1 MNDNYLENW
10 FSLKWFTIEQLTS
23 FEWENHL
30 YLYLLFLIPIFYLL
44 RNILANKSSYEVT
57 IPKRNLTTYKFSIL
71 RFIPK
76 ILITGSI
83 ILIIL
88 SVSRPQKSNER
99 IERWSEGIDI
109 MLVIDIS
116 ESMQIEDFTP
126 NRLESAKSVAKDF
139 INGRF
144 QDRIGLV
151 VFSGESYSR
160 CPLTTDYILLN
171 KYIEEIN
178 FDLISTRGTAI
189 GSAIAIA
196 TNRMR
201 ESKSK
206 TKILILLSDG
216 DNTAGNIDHLTASE
230 IAKAYGIKIY
240 SIAIGKNGKVPF
252 GKDYFGRPRYVENSL
267 DEKNLRDIA
276 KTTEGKFYRASDNK
290 SLENIFKEIDT
301 FEKSE
306 IKENRYK
313 NTIDYYQYYLLW
325 GIILF
330 LTYLLLKSTYL
341 NNIVKD

>member
-1 MNDNYLENW
+1 MKNNFLENW
-10 FSLKWFTIEQLTS
+10 FSLKWFSLNQLSS
-23 FEWENHL
+23 FEWANHEIIYMIFL
-30 YLYLLFLIPIFYLL
+30 LPLAYLITKYF
-44 RNILANKSSYEVT
+44 NKKITFQVS
-57 IPKRNLTTYKFSIL
+57 IPKNQLNSIKYSL
-71 RFIPK
+71 VRFIPNLLFT
-76 ILITGSI
+76 ISM

-88 SVSRPQKSNER
+88 SLARPQKSNEKVD
-99 IERWSEGIDI
+99 RWSEGIDI

-116 ESMQIEDFTP
+116 ESMQIEDFSP
-126 NRLESAKSVAKDF
+126 NRLESAKSVAKNF
-139 INGRF
+139 IDGRF

-160 CPLTTDYILLN
+160 CPLTSDYKLLK
-171 KYIEEIN
+171 KYIDEIN

-216 DNTAGNIDHLTASE
+216 DNTAGNIDPKTASG

-276 KTTEGKFYRASDNK
+276 KITEGKFYRASNNK
-290 SLENIFKEIDT
+290 SLENIFTEIDK

-313 NTIDYYQYYLLW
+313 NTVDYYQYYLLW
-325 GIILF
+325 GIIFILLF
-330 LTYLLLKSTYL
+330 ILTKSTYL
-341 NNIVKD
+341 NNILKD

>member
-1 MNDNYLENW
+1 MNNNYLENW

-57 IPKRNLTTYKFSIL
+57 IPKRNLTAYKFSFL
-71 RFIPK
+71 RFIPN
-76 ILITGSI
+76 ILIIGSI

-88 SVSRPQKSNER
+88 SVSRPQKSNEK
-99 IERWSEGIDI
+99 IERFSEGIDI

-216 DNTAGNIDHLTASE
+216 DNTAGNIDPLTASE
-230 IAKAYGIKIY
+230 IAKA
-240 SIAIGKNGKVPF
+240 V
-252 GKDYFGRPRYVENSL
+252 
-267 DEKNLRDIA
+267 
-276 KTTEGKFYRASDNK
+276 
-290 SLENIFKEIDT
+290 
-301 FEKSE
+301 
-306 IKENRYK
+306 
-313 NTIDYYQYYLLW
+313 
-325 GIILF
+325 LF
-330 LTYLLLKSTYL
+330 LASEDASFCTGHNLVIDGGWTAGKRM
-341 NNIVKD
+341 

>member
-1 MNDNYLENW
+1 
-10 FSLKWFTIEQLTS
+10 
-23 FEWENHL
+23 
-30 YLYLLFLIPIFYLL
+30 
-44 RNILANKSSYEVT
+44 
-57 IPKRNLTTYKFSIL
+57 
-71 RFIPK
+71 
-76 ILITGSI
+76 
-83 ILIIL
+83 
-88 SVSRPQKSNER
+88 
-99 IERWSEGIDI
+99 

-216 DNTAGNIDHLTASE
+216 DNTAGNIDPLTASE

>member
-1 MNDNYLENW
+1 MNNNYLENW

-44 RNILANKSSYEVT
+44 RNILVKKTSYEVT
-57 IPKRNLTTYKFSIL
+57 IPKRNLTAYKFSFL
-71 RFIPK
+71 RFIPN
-76 ILITGSI
+76 ILIIGSI

-88 SVSRPQKSNER
+88 SVSRPQKSNEK
-99 IERWSEGIDI
+99 IERFSEGIDI

-178 FDLISTRGTAI
+178 FVLKKSYKIDYLKIQKLIF
-189 GSAIAIA
+189 
-196 TNRMR
+196 
-201 ESKSK
+201 
-206 TKILILLSDG
+206 
-216 DNTAGNIDHLTASE
+216 
-230 IAKAYGIKIY
+230 YGIK
-240 SIAIGKNGKVPF
+240 K
-252 GKDYFGRPRYVENSL
+252 
-267 DEKNLRDIA
+267 
-276 KTTEGKFYRASDNK
+276 
-290 SLENIFKEIDT
+290 
-301 FEKSE
+301 
-306 IKENRYK
+306 
-313 NTIDYYQYYLLW
+313 
-325 GIILF
+325 
-330 LTYLLLKSTYL
+330 
-341 NNIVKD
+341 

>member
-44 RNILANKSSYEVT
+44 RNILVKKTSYEVT
-57 IPKRNLTTYKFSIL
+57 IPKRNLTAYKFSFL
-71 RFIPK
+71 RFIPN
-76 ILITGSI
+76 ILIIGSI

-88 SVSRPQKSNER
+88 SVSRPQKSNEK
-99 IERWSEGIDI
+99 IERFSEGIDI

-216 DNTAGNIDHLTASE
+216 DNTAGNIDPLTASE

>member
-57 IPKRNLTTYKFSIL
+57 IPKRNLTKYKFSVL
-71 RFIPK
+71 RFIPN

-178 FDLISTRGTAI
+178 LDLISTRGTAI

-216 DNTAGNIDHLTASE
+216 DNTAGNIDPLTASE

>member
-1 MNDNYLENW
+1 MNNNYLENW
-10 FSLKWFTIEQLTS
+10 FSLKWFTIQQLTS
-23 FEWENHL
+23 IEWENHL

-44 RNILANKSSYEVT
+44 RNILVKKTSYEVT
-57 IPKRNLTTYKFSIL
+57 IPKRNLTTYKFSFL
-71 RFIPK
+71 RFIPN
-76 ILITGSI
+76 ILIIGSI

-88 SVSRPQKSNER
+88 SVSRPQKSNEK
-99 IERWSEGIDI
+99 IERFSEGIDI

-216 DNTAGNIDHLTASE
+216 DNTAGNIDPLTASE

>member
-71 RFIPK
+71 RFIPN

-216 DNTAGNIDHLTASE
+216 DNTAGNIDPLTASE

-341 NNIVKD
+341 NNIIKD